1 MKSEELRRRILRVSF
16 KSQTE
21 AIGVRVRAF
30 GAPGGQDAR
39 APVRAPARQHP
50 TLENT
55 FTCPRFD
62 VILTTYQAYM
72 AQQNSFD
79 IVSQVDRAE
88 ITNAIHQTVKEVRQ
102 RFDFKGSNANV
113 ALEQN
118 DLVLSAEDETKLR
131 NMNDIFQQKLVRR
144 GVPLKALSYGTV
156 EPAAGGTVRQ
166 RVQVQQGI
174 PQEKAKDIVKFI
186 KDSKAKVQAS
196 IQGDT
201 VRVSGKDRDTLQQ
214 VIAGLKAKDFGIN
227 MQFTN
232 YRTN

>member
-1 MKSEELRRRILRVSF
+1 
-16 KSQTE
+16 
-21 AIGVRVRAF
+21 
-30 GAPGGQDAR
+30 
-39 APVRAPARQHP
+39 
-50 TLENT
+50 
-55 FTCPRFD
+55 
-62 VILTTYQAYM
+62 M

-88 ITNAIHQTVKEVRQ
+88 VVNAINQTMKEVGQ
-102 RFDFKGSNANV
+102 RFDFKGSSANV
-113 ALEQN
+113 ALEEKE
-118 DLVLSAEDETKLR
+118 LVLSAEDETKLR
-131 NMNDIFQQKLVRR
+131 NMNDILQQKLVRR
-144 GVPLKALSYGTV
+144 GVPLKALEYGKA
-156 EPAAGGTVRQ
+156 EPAAGGSLRQ
-166 RVQVQQGI
+166 RVQIQQGI

-201 VRVSGKDRDTLQQ
+201 VRISGRDRDTLQT

>member
-1 MKSEELRRRILRVSF
+1 M
-16 KSQTE
+16 
-21 AIGVRVRAF
+21 RA
-30 GAPGGQDAR
+30 GTPTL
-39 APVRAPARQHP
+39 PV
-50 TLENT
+50 LENT
-55 FTCPRFD
+55 FTCSAFD
-62 VILTTYQAYM
+62 AILIAYQSLM

-88 ITNAIHQTVKEVRQ
+88 VMNAVNQTMKEVHQ
-102 RFDFKGSNANV
+102 RFDFKGSRANV
-113 ALEQN
+113 ALEEKE
-118 DLVLSAEDETKLR
+118 LVLSAEDETKLR
-131 NMNDIFQQKLVRR
+131 NMNDILQQKLVRR
-144 GVPLKALSYGTV
+144 AVPLKALAYGNV

-166 RVQVQQGI
+166 RVQIQQGI
-174 PQEKAKDIVKFI
+174 PQEKAKDIVKHI

-201 VRVSGKDRDTLQQ
+201 VRITGRDRDTLQQ